1 MHPIARMYED
11 IRPTPD
17 SEVIMAKAVVDP
29 MMIRERR
36 MVKTSVTI
44 TALSGIS
51 QPGCTFQ
58 SLVMLEKHC
67 VDDTY
72 SGEKCRKG

>member
-1 MHPIARMYED
+1 MHPMARMYED

-17 SEVIMAKAVVDP
+17 SEVMISKAIVEP

-36 MVKTSVTI
+36 AVKTRVTI
-44 TALSGIS
+44 TALSGMS

-58 SLVMLEKHC
+58 
-67 VDDTY
+67 
-72 SGEKCRKG
+72 